1 MKPTFNRK
9 LIHFE
14 SRGETLPATLY
25 DTPSNTSSAGVV
37 LCPPHPLYGG
47 NRNDTRIVKVAIELA
62 AHNISALCI
71 DYGSYGKG
79 VKEVQNV
86 TDAISFMRKRASFLG
101 LLGYSFG
108 AVVASNAA
116 TRVKVEGFVAMS
128 ILNKV
133 NDLAANLAFDC
144 PKLFVH
150 GKHDNV
156 APYSDL
162 ESLFKEARGRKQ
174 KLLLDTDHFYMD
186 NYPTMI
192 GLAAENIR
200 RFFENV
206 CFI

>member
-1 MKPTFNRK
+1 M
-9 LIHFE
+9 HFE
-14 SRGETLPATLY
+14 SRGEALTATLY
-25 DTPSNTSSAGVV
+25 ETRSNTPSAGVI

-47 NRNDTRIVKVAIELA
+47 NRNDTRIVKVATELA
-62 AHNISALCI
+62 THNILALCI

-79 VKEVQNV
+79 VKEVQNA
-86 TDAISFMRKRASFLG
+86 TDAASFMRKRAIRLG

-116 TRVKVEGFVAMS
+116 ASFEVDGFVAMS
-128 ILNKV
+128 ILNKA
-133 NDLAANLAFDC
+133 NGLAANLDFDC
-144 PKLFVH
+144 PKLFIH

-162 ESLFKEARGRKQ
+162 EGLFKGARGRKQ
-174 KLLLDTDHFYMD
+174 KLILDTDHFYME
-186 NYPTMI
+186 NYPAI
-192 GLAAENIR
+192 INLAAENIR

>member
-1 MKPTFNRK
+1 MKPTFSRK

-14 SRGETLPATLY
+14 SRGEILPATLY
-25 DTPSNTSSAGVV
+25 EARSNTSSAGVV

-47 NRNDTRIVKVAIELA
+47 NRNDTRIVKVATELGT
-62 AHNISALCI
+62 HNILALCI

-79 VKEVQNV
+79 IKEVQNAV
-86 TDAISFMRKRASFLG
+86 DAISFMRKRVSFLG

-116 TRVKVEGFVAMS
+116 ARVKINGFVAMS
-128 ILNKV
+128 ILNRV
-133 NDLAANLAFDC
+133 NGLAATLDFDC

-150 GKHDNV
+150 GKHDSV

-162 ESLFKEARGRKQ
+162 ESLFREARGRKQ
-174 KLLLDTDHFYMD
+174 KLILDTEHFYME

-192 GLAAENIR
+192 DLAAENIR
-200 RFFENV
+200 RFFEEN
-206 CFI
+206 CFM